1 MSFNPFKNF
10 SKIHKEY
17 KDLNNKVTHEQE
29 RIAKNMNVFQLSLR
43 RLKLNTNLEINQRND
58 QLEGYYLLYKRRWP
72 KQVIEY
78 ISSKLNRND
87 GLYF

>member
-29 RIAKNMNVFQLSLR
+29 QIAKEHERLSIEFE
-43 RLKLNTNLEINQRND
+43 KAKAQYKSRN
-58 QLEGYYLLYKRRWP
+58 
-72 KQVIEY
+72 
-78 ISSKLNRND
+78 
-87 GLYF
+87 